1 MALATPAL
9 GGATARDVVA
19 ARLTQG
25 DRDVAG
31 WVMLVTLL
39 VTVGFTLLVLFTL
52 LFEVTS
58 EAWPMMSERPVE
70 FVTDTIGSDPA
81 TSGLWPGIYGSFF
94 IGLGVV
100 ALAFPIGIGAAI
112 YLEEYARDGFL
123 TRLIMVS
130 MRNLAGVPAVI
141 YGVLGFIIFRSW
153 LEFLTGGSSV
163 VAAAF
168 TMAILVMPIVIIT
181 SMEAIRAVPQ
191 GLRDAGYGVGASRW
205 EVTRDHTL
213 PYAAPGILTGT
224 MLSLARAL
232 GEAAPL
238 LILGAITGSAA
249 RDVADGQ
256 LHGDSDAHLQL
267 VRATRHT
274 GRRDRLDRRCR
285 GGRRDA
291 ADAGP
296 VLQRRGD
303 RAAEPIRAPPDRDMS
318 GRLR

>member
-1 MALATPAL
+1 MALSTPAL

-31 WVMLVTLL
+31 WVMLAMLL
-39 VTVGFTLLVLFTL
+39 VTVGVTLLFLFTL
-52 LFEVTS
+52 LFTVTS
-58 EAWPMMSERPVE
+58 EAWPMISERPVA
-70 FVTDTIGSDPA
+70 FITDTIGSDPA
-81 TSGLWPGIYGSFF
+81 ESGLWPGIYGSFF

-100 ALAFPIGIGAAI
+100 ALAFPVGIGAAI
-112 YLEEYARDGFL
+112 YLEEYARDGFM

-163 VAAAF
+163 LSAAF

-213 PYAAPGILTGT
+213 PYAAPGILTGHDA
-224 MLSLARAL
+224 LARESARR
-232 GEAAPL
+232 GGAAADPRRDH
-238 LILGAITGSAA
+238 GFAA
-249 RDVADGQ
+249 RDLAHGQ
-256 LHGDSDAHLQL
+256 LHGHPDAHLQL
-267 VRATRHT
+267 VGTTRHT
-274 GRRDRLDRRCR
+274 GCRDRLDIRRC

-296 VLQRRGD
+296 VLQRRRD
-303 RAAEPIRAPPDRDMS
+303 RAAEPIRAPSHRDVS
-318 GRLR
+318 DS

>member
-31 WVMLVTLL
+31 WVMLAMLL

-58 EAWPMMSERPVE
+58 EAWPMISERPVA
-70 FVTDTIGSDPA
+70 FITDTIGSDPA
-81 TSGLWPGIYGSFF
+81 ESGLWPGIYGTFF

-100 ALAFPIGIGAAI
+100 ALAFPVGIGAAI

-163 VAAAF
+163 VSAAF

-238 LILGAITGSAA
+238 LILGAITGLLPETSLTGKFTAIPMLIYNWSGRPDTPGAEIGWTSAA
-249 RDVADGQ
+249 AAAGVM
-256 LHGDSDAHLQL
+256 LLTL
-267 VRATRHT
+267 VLFFNAAAIVLRNRFE
-274 GRRDRLDRRCR
+274 RRRI
-285 GGRRDA
+285 GT
-291 ADAGP
+291 
-296 VLQRRGD
+296 
-303 RAAEPIRAPPDRDMS
+303 
-318 GRLR
+318 